1 MLINKE
7 LWMADSLN
15 YMCAGWGIGVIKGSP
30 SPNGLCLN
38 AIKGFLAHLFRGGGG
53 LLKIII

>member
-38 AIKGFLAHLFRGGGG
+38 AIIGFLALYLRGGGG
-53 LLKIII
+53 VSTK